1 MLWSNST
8 AFQKGP
14 DAHTNLHYHCQ
25 EKTLEGEHGGL
36 EDEGF
41 LSGSRGSTRVL
52 NQASV
57 QALPVVRDF

>member
-1 MLWSNST
+1 M
-8 AFQKGP
+8 AY
-14 DAHTNLHYHCQ
+14 TNLHYHCQ